1 MWLDF
6 FLFKCKS
13 SKITGMSLLQAIC
26 WAFFFCIRNTDVG
39 YWPHTLTFTITCVDH
54 SCEHVYVRM
63 LSSVLMIQT
72 NSPSKAICRHGS
84 RMKYLSKLLYKFPD
98 EMEKDFLSSFSCGN
112 DQGLEEVEGKT
123 VSDMKFRLRARWT
136 AG

>member
-1 MWLDF
+1 
-6 FLFKCKS
+6 
-13 SKITGMSLLQAIC
+13 MSPLQALC
-26 WAFFFCIRNTDVG
+26 WVFFFVSKNTDVG
-39 YWPHTLTFTITCVDH
+39 YWPHTLTFTTTGVDH
-54 SCEHVYVRM
+54 SCEHVYIRM

-98 EMEKDFLSSFSCGN
+98 EMEKDLLSSFSCGD
-112 DQGLEEVEGKT
+112 DQGLEKVEGKT
-123 VSDMKFRLRARWT
+123 VSDMKLRPGARWT